1 MFDYLDTKIAKKIGL
16 NLLNCK
22 FRLTDDV
29 TSVYSLFTFRSQ
41 HTNCKS
47 ICVPRPYDGEIVVF
61 ILPNEVITRML
72 QAK

>member
-29 TSVYSLFTFRSQ
+29 TSVYSLFTFR
-41 HTNCKS
+41 
-47 ICVPRPYDGEIVVF
+47 
-61 ILPNEVITRML
+61 
-72 QAK
+72 